1 MTDHPRDQMNDPPAE
16 RLPASNGDQAP
27 GNALEL
33 LAPFDGSRGAEQ
45 VLRRA
50 CRTARRDGAG
60 LAVLCLVRLPSDDE
74 TLWDDPGLDDTALAA
89 LVRAQ
94 VICREEGVVAVF
106 KLNHARDLATAIVA
120 EARRSGAV
128 LICMS
133 LDEYDEA
140 RRGETALM
148 SETVQAV
155 LASAP
160 CSLVLDASRPISVT
174 TL

>member
-1 MTDHPRDQMNDPPAE
+1 MTDRMRDE
-16 RLPASNGDQAP
+16 RARSGP
-27 GNALEL
+27 EL
-33 LAPFDGSRGAEQ
+33 LAPFDGSYGAER

-74 TLWDDPGLDDTALAA
+74 TLWDDPGLDDTAMAA

-94 VICREEGVVAVF
+94 MICREEGAVAVF

-133 LDEYDEA
+133 LDEYDEHQ
-140 RRGETALM
+140 RGETALM

-160 CSLVLDASRPISVT
+160 CSLVLDAARLISAGT
-174 TL
+174 P